1 MTTVMT
7 ALLSM
12 SKDESQT
19 LCKIFHKIMNIIK
32 NDLLL
37 TQLLTFSRQSI
48 HSDIFPILIH
58 KTLCKA
64 SANSHFLGFSLITC
78 KPEGRATLNI
88 NDLSQIEKYIPA
100 RTIPINST

>member
-1 MTTVMT
+1 MATVMT